1 MLNFIYLI
9 LGLCVLGALV
19 MTVYAFLKPTD
30 DTHVCVDE
38 RSALKLEKIE
48 TDRAVFSFTVPM
60 RNTSNQIAAI
70 TDAFVRPYLPREQFP
85 DAMCWGRLELDT
97 ARRDDN
103 YFEAVIMT
111 PGVERTL
118 VVTLFFEARNGK
130 NIRDTLRHM
139 VDMDL
144 CIYLTG
150 VGRKDHYVRKAF
162 ETIYAE
168 DVKKLVGG
176 AYHG

>member
-1 MLNFIYLI
+1 M
-9 LGLCVLGALV
+9 
-19 MTVYAFLKPTD
+19 
-30 DTHVCVDE
+30 
-38 RSALKLEKIE
+38 
-48 TDRAVFSFTVPM
+48 
-60 RNTSNQIAAI
+60 
-70 TDAFVRPYLPREQFP
+70 RPYLPREQFP

-103 YFEAVIMT
+103 YFEAVIMN